1 MALDSSDAS
10 AVPLGELPTDVVWRM
25 SLDGEILYVSSEVQR
40 VRGLSA
46 EEAKAQMVE
55 QIHTPESAQASLDY
69 ILQLRAAV
77 EAGGE
82 LPTFHDTLIYLRAD
96 GSEYPCEVRA
106 VPSVNAD
113 GVVEILGVSRGIQ
126 LGLDN

>member
-1 MALDSSDAS
+1 MALDGSDAS
-10 AVPLGELPTDVVWRM
+10 TVPLGELPTDVVWRM

-55 QIHTPESAQASLDY
+55 QIHTPESAQASIDY

-77 EAGGE
+77 DAGGE
-82 LPTFHDTLIYLRAD
+82 LPTFHGTLTYLRAD

-106 VPSVNAD
+106 VPNVNAD
-113 GVVEILGVSRGIQ
+113 GVVEILGVSRGID
-126 LGLDN
+126 LGAS

>member
-10 AVPLGELPTDVVWRM
+10 VVPLGELPTDVVWRM

-46 EEAKAQMVE
+46 EEAKAQMLD
-55 QIHTPESAQASLDY
+55 QILTPASAQASLDY
-69 ILQLRAAV
+69 ILRLRAAV
-77 EAGGE
+77 EAGDE
-82 LPTFHDTLIYLRAD
+82 LPTFDDTMTYLRAD

-113 GVVEILGVSRGIQ
+113 GVVEILGVSRGID
-126 LGLDN
+126 LGSQ